1 MVDETDMSKP
11 CEVKRVPNSSKFSI
25 LLPLRVVQ
33 FPSFHYETPCKMI
46 MRVYGLKWLEDIKS
60 KKAVKIG
67 GFLSAAQQTV
77 TSKKNIAFRDESC
90 SVNALPY
97 VFELQTKRL
106 AARQSGRLSSL
117 PDITQFYKYL
127 PYLAFF
133 INITAI
139 ILNFNQF
146 LDIFAFHL
154 V

>member
-1 MVDETDMSKP
+1 
-11 CEVKRVPNSSKFSI
+11 
-25 LLPLRVVQ
+25 
-33 FPSFHYETPCKMI
+33 

-67 GFLSAAQQTV
+67 GFLSAAQETV

-117 PDITQFYKYL
+117 PDITQFYKSISFIWL
-127 PYLAFF
+127 FF
-133 INITAI
+133 PT
-139 ILNFNQF
+139 LRQ
-146 LDIFAFHL
+146 
-154 V
+154 

>member
-1 MVDETDMSKP
+1 
-11 CEVKRVPNSSKFSI
+11 
-25 LLPLRVVQ
+25 
-33 FPSFHYETPCKMI
+33 MI

-67 GFLSAAQQTV
+67 GFLSAAQETV

-106 AARQSGRLSSL
+106 AARQSGRLLSL
-117 PDITQFYKYL
+117 PNITQFYKYL
-127 PYLAFF
+127 LYLAFF
-133 INITAI
+133 SNITAI
-139 ILNFNQF
+139 ISNFNQF

-154 V
+154 